1 MHPIEQ
7 LLANNN
13 TTTTDVE
20 SNTRLKEGSLQ
31 KIIDKDIRTSDISL
45 RILSQIAIFLNTGA
59 DIIAKQLSDIE
70 VVNDLVFLMVTS
82 K

>member
-31 KIIDKDIRTSDISL
+31 KIIDQDIRTSDISL

-70 VVNDLVFLMVTS
+70 VVNDLVFLIED
-82 K
+82 

>member
-13 TTTTDVE
+13 TNTTDVE

-45 RILSQIAIFLNTGA
+45 RILSQIASFLNTGA

-70 VVNDLVFLMVTS
+70 VVNDLVFLIED
-82 K
+82 

>member
-31 KIIDKDIRTSDISL
+31 EIIDKDIRTSDISL

-70 VVNDLVFLMVTS
+70 VVNDLVFLIED
-82 K
+82 

>member
-45 RILSQIAIFLNTGA
+45 RILSQIVIFLNTGA

-70 VVNDLVFLMVTS
+70 VVNDLVFLIED
-82 K
+82 

>member
-13 TTTTDVE
+13 TNTTDVE

-70 VVNDLVFLMVTS
+70 VVNDLVFLIEN
-82 K
+82 

>member
-7 LLANNN
+7 SLANNN

-70 VVNDLVFLMVTS
+70 VVNDLVFLIED
-82 K
+82 

>member
-1 MHPIEQ
+1 PIEQ

-70 VVNDLVFLMVTS
+70 VVNDLVFLIED
-82 K
+82 

>member
-45 RILSQIAIFLNTGA
+45 RILSQIAIFLNNGA

-70 VVNDLVFLMVTS
+70 VVNDLVFLIED
-82 K
+82 

>member
-1 MHPIEQ
+1 MMHPIEQ

-70 VVNDLVFLMVTS
+70 VVNDLVFFIED
-82 K
+82 

>member
-20 SNTRLKEGSLQ
+20 SNARLKEGSLQ

-70 VVNDLVFLMVTS
+70 VVSDLVFLIED
-82 K
+82 

>member
-1 MHPIEQ
+1 
-7 LLANNN
+7 LANNN
-13 TTTTDVE
+13 TTATDIE

-45 RILSQIAIFLNTGA
+45 RVLSQIAIFLNTGA

-70 VVNDLVFLMVTS
+70 VANDLAFLIED
-82 K
+82 

>member
-1 MHPIEQ
+1 

-70 VVNDLVFLMVTS
+70 VVNDLVFLIED
-82 K
+82 

>member
-1 MHPIEQ
+1 MEQ

-13 TTTTDVE
+13 TTATDIE

-45 RILSQIAIFLNTGA
+45 RVLSQIAIFLNTGA

-70 VVNDLVFLMVTS
+70 VANDLAFLIED
-82 K
+82 

>member
-59 DIIAKQLSDIE
+59 DIIAKQ
-70 VVNDLVFLMVTS
+70 
-82 K
+82 

>member
-13 TTTTDVE
+13 TTTTVVE

-70 VVNDLVFLMVTS
+70 VVNDLVFLIED
-82 K
+82 

>member
-1 MHPIEQ
+1 MMHPIEQ

-13 TTTTDVE
+13 TTTTDIE

-45 RILSQIAIFLNTGA
+45 RVLSQIAIFLNTGA

-70 VVNDLVFLMVTS
+70 VANDLAFLIED
-82 K
+82 

>member
-1 MHPIEQ
+1 
-7 LLANNN
+7 
-13 TTTTDVE
+13 
-20 SNTRLKEGSLQ
+20 RLKEGSLQ

-70 VVNDLVFLMVTS
+70 VVNDLVFLIED
-82 K
+82 

>member
-1 MHPIEQ
+1 
-7 LLANNN
+7 

-70 VVNDLVFLMVTS
+70 VVNDLVFLIED
-82 K
+82 

>member
-70 VVNDLVFLMVTS
+70 VVND
-82 K
+82 

>member
-13 TTTTDVE
+13 TTATDIE

-45 RILSQIAIFLNTGA
+45 RVLSQIAIFLNTGA

-70 VVNDLVFLMVTS
+70 IANDLAFLIED
-82 K
+82 

>member
-1 MHPIEQ
+1 HPIEQ

-70 VVNDLVFLMVTS
+70 VVNDLVFLIED
-82 K
+82 

>member
-1 MHPIEQ
+1 MMHPIEQ

-70 VVNDLVFLMVTS
+70 VVNDLVFLIED
-82 K
+82 

>member
-59 DIIAKQLSDIE
+59 DIIAKQLSDLE
-70 VVNDLVFLMVTS
+70 VVNDLVFLIED
-82 K
+82 

>member
-7 LLANNN
+7 LLANKNISA
-13 TTTTDVE
+13 TDIE

-31 KIIDKDIRTSDISL
+31 KLIDKDVRTSDISL
-45 RILSQIAIFLNTGA
+45 RVLSQMALFFNTGT

-70 VVNDLVFLMVTS
+70 VSNDLVFLIED
-82 K
+82 